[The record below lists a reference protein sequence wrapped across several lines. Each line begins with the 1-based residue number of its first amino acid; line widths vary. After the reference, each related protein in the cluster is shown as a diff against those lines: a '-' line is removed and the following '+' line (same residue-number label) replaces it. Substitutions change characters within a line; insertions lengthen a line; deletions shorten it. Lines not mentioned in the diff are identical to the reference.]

1 MGQNKNKVKVMVL
14 GFDGASFNVLLPM
27 IEKGKLPHFASMMKH
42 GVSGK
47 LRSVIPPVSGPAWTT
62 FATGVYPGKHGIYDF
77 FRNLPEEY
85 GCTPINSSFIPTKTL
100 WEILSEQG
108 KKIGVMNTLF
118 SYPPQKVNGFVI
130 SGRGT
135 PGENSQYSY
144 PDQLK
149 DEILT
154 YEPKYKI
161 EPYRQ
166 ISQTKRFLRLLVEQ
180 LKCQERVNRYLF
192 QKYPCDFAMSYFAVP
207 DLIQHIFWKYIDP
220 NHPHYSYKRA
230 RRFLPLIEDCYTTLD
245 SIICERLK
253 MIDEDTI
260 LIVISDHGAGPLH
273 KLFQLNKWLQQSQL
287 LFLKENYSERNL
299 ANMVLLTNLA
309 KGLLNI
315 ASRVDIFGLRRLI
328 GYKTRQKRRLYGMKK
343 FIDWSRTKAY
353 AGRLAECGVY
363 VNLKGREG
371 QGIVAS
377 GQEYEKIRELI
388 ISNLSDLRD
397 PQNGENIF
405 EKIWKREEL
414 YSGPYVSDAPD
425 LILDFGD
432 HPYMAN
438 DSLLSSELFEKVPT
452 NGVGGMHRNDGI
464 IMAHGQGIKK
474 GATLEGANICDLA
487 PTILYLMGL
496 EIPNYMDGKILADI
510 LTSPPLQ
517 IHKESHISDTDNKPT
532 MITEEKKKIIYS
544 EEEAEDISK
553 RLKELGYL

>member
-1 MGQNKNKVKVMVL
+1 MVL
-14 GFDGASFNVLLPM
+14 GFDGASFDVLLPM
-27 IEKGKLPHFASMMKH
+27 IEKGMLPNFALMIKH

-47 LRSVIPPVSGPAWTT
+47 LKSTIPPVSGPAWTT
-62 FATGVYPGKHGIYDF
+62 FATGQYPGKHGIYDF

-108 KKIGVMNTLF
+108 KKVGVMNTLF

-149 DEILT
+149 DEILA

-161 EPYRQ
+161 EAYRQ
-166 ISQTKRFLRLLVEQ
+166 ISQTRRFLRLLATQ
-180 LKCQERVNRYLF
+180 IQCQERVNQYLI
-192 QKYPCDFAMSYFAVP
+192 QKYPCEFIMSYFAVP

-220 NHPHYSYKRA
+220 NHPNYNKRRA
-230 RRFLPLIEDCYTTLD
+230 DKFLPLINECYIILD
-245 SIICERLK
+245 SILGKRLK
-253 MIDEDTI
+253 MIDEDTV
-260 LIVISDHGAGPLH
+260 LIVVSDHGAGALH
-273 KLFQLNKWLQQSQL
+273 KVVQLNKWLQQSQL
-287 LFLKENYSERNL
+287 LFLKEEYNGRNL
-299 ANMVLLTNLA
+299 ASMILLNKLA

-315 ASRVDIFGLRRLI
+315 VSRADIFGLRRLI
-328 GYKTRQKRRLYGMKK
+328 GFKTREKRRLYGMKK
-343 FIDWSRTKAY
+343 FIDWSKTKAY
-353 AGRLAECGVY
+353 TGRLAECGVH

-377 GQEYEKIRELI
+377 GEEYEKIRELI
-388 ISNLSDLRD
+388 ISNLSDIRD
-397 PQNGENIF
+397 PQNGEKIF

-414 YSGPYVSDAPD
+414 YAGPYVSYAPD

-438 DSLLSSELFEKVPT
+438 DSLVTNELFEKVPS

-464 IMAHGQGIKK
+464 IIVQGKGIKQGVTLD
-474 GATLEGANICDLA
+474 GARICDLA
-487 PTILYLMGL
+487 PTILFLMGA
-496 EIPNYMDGKILADI
+496 EVPDNMDGKILADI
-510 LTSPPLQ
+510 LISPPIQ
-517 IHKESHISDTDNKPT
+517 IQKESHLSDRDKKPT
-532 MITEEKKKIIYS
+532 IISEDKNKIIYS
-544 EEEAEDISK
+544 EEESEAISK